1 MTELG
6 GLHRKMVKL
15 DIFLIDYEIVKANHK
30 WWLDILEIFLKPGLR
45 VKASIDRNQTDILE
59 KLSTYYNDL
68 KIAKEKNQIYFE
80 GILNREMIKD
90 FKESYKVKNDDGMDY
105 YSPFIRLE
113 IGDNYCSAHYGREV
127 YLTNLSEVELGD
139 VLKVL
144 NPLRESFKIDI
155 S

>member
-1 MTELG
+1 MSN
-6 GLHRKMVKL
+6 L
-15 DIFLIDYEIVKANHK
+15 DIFLIDYEIYKKNPN
-30 WWLDILEIFLKPGLR
+30 WWLEIIEIFLKPGIKFKL
-45 VKASIDRNQTDILE
+45 SLE
-59 KLSTYYNDL
+59 KEQKNILQKIRTYGNDL
-68 KIAKEKNQIYFE
+68 KISYEKNLIYLE

-90 FKESYKVKNDDGMDY
+90 FEVSYKVVNCGDIDY
-105 YSPFIRLE
+105 YSRFFTLE
-113 IGDNYCSAHYGREV
+113 IGKNYFSAHKGSEL